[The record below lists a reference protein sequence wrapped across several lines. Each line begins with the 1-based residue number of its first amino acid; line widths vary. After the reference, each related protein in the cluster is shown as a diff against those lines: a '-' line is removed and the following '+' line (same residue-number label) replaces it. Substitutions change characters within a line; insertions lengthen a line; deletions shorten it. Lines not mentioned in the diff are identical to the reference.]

1 MESNSPTCTTVETE
15 AREEK
20 TLQVPQR
27 VWQSWDWFLGR
38 LCHVR
43 QQVCE
48 GGDGKVEILNQ
59 MCAGV
64 LT

>member
-27 VWQSWDWFLGR
+27 VWQSWVWFLGR